1 MMTHLEL
8 AFLTLALCCLV
19 FLPAILWVAIGIRR
33 RIAATAHQQKADLAA
48 LASKLQMPAMDSM
61 TEDMAEIRKGFDW
74 LVTDRMISEAVEM
87 ARSGLSTPAIVSR
100 TGISSAELAAI
111 TKCRN
116 H

>member
-1 MMTHLEL
+1 MTHLEI
-8 AFLTLALCCLV
+8 AFLTLALSCVV
-19 FLPAILWVAIGIRR
+19 FLPAILWVAVSIRKRVTANARQVEADIG
-33 RIAATAHQQKADLAA
+33 A
-48 LASKLQMPAMDSM
+48 LASKLQTPVTDAM

-87 ARSGLSTPAIVSR
+87 ARNGLSTPAIVSR
-100 TGISSAELAAI
+100 TGISGAELAAI